1 MFELTVTNTLTGD
14 QNLVATFAAQGD
26 LFIAMN
32 ALQAVAPKH
41 LIYDSK
47 NSEPVEWIFN
57 WIGGGWNSIMA
68 VNKAAAI
75 SAAIEKYEGHGKIN
89 SNLIDTKSFR
99 VSTPSDCQN
108 LLSLSI

>member
-47 NSEPVEWIFN
+47 SGKPVEWIFN
-57 WIGGGWNSIMA
+57 WIGGGWNSVMA

-75 SAAIEKYEGHGKIN
+75 SAAIEKYGEGKIQI
-89 SNLIDTKSFR
+89 SSIRPATPKELKS
-99 VSTPSDCQN
+99 
-108 LLSLSI
+108 LLSDFY

>member
-14 QNLVATFAAQGD
+14 QNLVATFTAQGD

-47 NSEPVEWIFN
+47 SQKTCCVDFQLDWWLEFCD
-57 WIGGGWNSIMA
+57 GCA
-68 VNKAAAI
+68 
-75 SAAIEKYEGHGKIN
+75 
-89 SNLIDTKSFR
+89 
-99 VSTPSDCQN
+99 
-108 LLSLSI
+108 

>member
-14 QNLVATFAAQGD
+14 QNLVATFTAQGD

-47 NSEPVEWIFN
+47 SQKPHEWIFN
-57 WIGGGWNSIMA
+57 WIGGGWNSVMA

-75 SAAIEKYEGHGKIN
+75 SAAIEKYGEGKIQI
-89 SNLIDTKSFR
+89 SSIRPATPKELKS
-99 VSTPSDCQN
+99 
-108 LLSLSI
+108 LLSDFY